1 MRRLQL
7 GNLTQEDVQVRS
19 GDLISQGTISDLERG
34 KVSLDSLNVRRA
46 GALARALN
54 WSLSQL
60 QEATGIDLGVPNA
73 EPVTT
78 SEPTPVYLLKDLAES
93 DPQPHGFN
101 ITPNTGKHPKNWR
114 QTVMDGD
121 EMADAIRDGESIYF
135 DLDITQPGSGIFIIT
150 HAGKVFVR
158 RYAVLPSGP
167 AWVAANP
174 AYAHQFIPDSD
185 EVKVVGRIYRVVGI
199 REAPALLN

>member
-1 MRRLQL
+1 MAAAAD
-7 GNLTQEDVQVRS
+7 G
-19 GDLISQGTISDLERG
+19 ISQKAVSDLENARVHLTDMSMG
-34 KVSLDSLNVRRA
+34 RVV
-46 GALARALN
+46 ALARALN

-60 QEATGIDLGVPNA
+60 QEATGVDLGVPNA

-78 SEPTPVYLLKDLAES
+78 GEPTPVYLLKDLA
-93 DPQPHGFN
+93 DPNPQPHGLN
-101 ITPNTGKHPKNWR
+101 TTPNTGKHPKNWR

-121 EMADAIRDGESIYF
+121 EMTDAIRDGESIYF
-135 DLDITQPGSGIFIIT
+135 DLDITQPGSGVFIIT

-158 RYAVLPSGP
+158 RYVVLPSGP

-174 AYAHQFIPDSD
+174 AYAHQFIPASD
-185 EVKVVGRIYRVVGI
+185 EVKIVGRIYRVVGI